1 MDIIFKKISSYQIV
15 NYLLPGICFVWLSDI
30 LSLVKFNLSTYT
42 IIEKL
47 FIYYFIGMIISRIGS
62 IFIEKFLIYI
72 KFIVYADYQKYIIAE
87 KQDHKISTLLELN
100 NNYRSF
106 TSMMLII
113 ILFFVYNYINQIT
126 YNNIFIFILLCFI
139 FILFLMSY
147 KKQTTYIKERVDLIT
162 KTSSQED

>member
-1 MDIIFKKISSYQIV
+1 MDIILKKISSYQIV

-30 LSLVKFNLSTYT
+30 LSLIKFNQSSYT

-47 FIYYFIGMIISRIGS
+47 FIYYFIGMTISRIGS

-72 KFIVYADYQKYIIAE
+72 KFIVYADYQKYMLAE
-87 KQDHKISTLLELN
+87 KKDHKISTLLESN

-113 ILFFVYNYINQIT
+113 ILIFIYNYINQIT
-126 YNNIFIFILLCFI
+126 CNNIFIFISLCI
-139 FILFLMSY
+139 TFILFLMSY
-147 KKQTTYIKERVDLIT
+147 KKQTAYIKKRVDL
-162 KTSSQED
+162 TSQTIS

>member
-1 MDIIFKKISSYQIV
+1 MDIILKKISSYQIV
-15 NYLLPGICFVWLSDI
+15 NYLFPGICFVWLSDI

-47 FIYYFIGMIISRIGS
+47 FIYYFIGMTISRIGS

-72 KFIVYADYQKYIIAE
+72 KFIIYADYQKYIIAE
-87 KQDHKISTLLELN
+87 KKDPKISTLLESN

-113 ILFFVYNYINQIT
+113 ILFFIYNYINQIT
-126 YNNIFIFILLCFI
+126 CNNILIFIVLCII

-147 KKQTTYIKERVDLIT
+147 KKQTAYIKKRVDL
-162 KTSSQED
+162 TSQTIS